1 MIVPQREHG
10 LVMHADSDKLENN
23 VGLTVSDDLL
33 GFE

>member
-1 MIVPQREHG
+1 MPKHEHG
-10 LVMHADSDKLENN
+10 LVMHADSVKLENIEN